1 MQKTDEK
8 EMTVKAGDSHHIE
21 TILFKRLQ
29 ELEII
34 SQFDTARLRLKLNED
49 DINKALEIIKDETF
63 DA

>member
-1 MQKTDEK
+1 
-8 EMTVKAGDSHHIE
+8 MTVKAGDSHHIE